1 MKSAETGSQLG
12 LWMQHTETISPH
24 ICFHTSFCR
33 ISSIQSERRSL
44 CIFLLPTK
52 SEMFTYLKVVL
63 PCSYCSQLL
72 ILECSCFSFHTHY
85 TRQCSPLPPSYLFF
99 PISPLCCVVLPAS
112 PSLPYHLQWKSSGL
126 IPAPVGFLP
135 SIMMYICGIASE
147 QSLLSAYTLLI
158 PSVFGVRTQE
168 RQRFRML
175 CSRAEARD
183 VAQNIRNDTRCLG
196 IMLEIVFI
204 YCASDSLDLVV
215 YLPQGLHC
223 SGTFCSCVRLH
234 WGKILR
240 ASLSE
245 ILFHSL
251 LIVERQINT
260 ECP

>member
-1 MKSAETGSQLG
+1 MK
-12 LWMQHTETISPH
+12 
-24 ICFHTSFCR
+24 ICRDR
-33 ISSIQSERRSL
+33 ISAAAYKNNLSTH
-44 CIFLLPTK
+44 LLPR
-52 SEMFTYLKVVL
+52 FIL
-63 PCSYCSQLL
+63 PHFQHPVRATQSVHFSFSPPSRRCSPISKLSFPVAIVRSNSYSSALV
-72 ILECSCFSFHTHY
+72 FPFHTHY
-85 TRQCSPLPPSYLFF
+85 TRQCGPLPPSYLCF

-126 IPAPVGFLP
+126 IPAPVGFPP
-135 SIMMYICGIASE
+135 SIMMYIWGIASE
-147 QSLLSAYTLLI
+147 QSLLSAHTLLI

-168 RQRFRML
+168 RERFRML

-183 VAQNIRNDTRCLG
+183 AAQNIRNDTRCLG

-245 ILFHSL
+245 IFLFHSL
-251 LIVERQINT
+251 LMVEAQINT
-260 ECP
+260 ECA